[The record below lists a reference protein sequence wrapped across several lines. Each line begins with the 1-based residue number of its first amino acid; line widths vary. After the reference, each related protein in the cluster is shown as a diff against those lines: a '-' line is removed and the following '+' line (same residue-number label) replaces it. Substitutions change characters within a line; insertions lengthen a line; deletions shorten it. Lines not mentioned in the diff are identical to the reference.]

1 MLYVQAKITQ
11 PNGTD
16 LGAAANAVNLF
27 LHLCIGTVSVR
38 RSVSLSHSP
47 AAAACGGFAAVG
59 PAGRIAAR
67 PALQQHGTAARRA
80 TANAGSATF
89 TTEAGA

>member
-1 MLYVQAKITQ
+1 MEPIWGLQ
-11 PNGTD
+11 PMQRTCFYIC
-16 LGAAANAVNLF
+16 VS
-27 LHLCIGTVSVR
+27 VSVR